1 MAKINPALELITL
14 AEAARRYGLS
24 HDYLRRVAGKGRLKA
39 QKVGRD
45 WLTTAK
51 AVEEY
56 IASRQRRGA
65 YREDV
70 AS

>member
-1 MAKINPALELITL
+1 MAKIDPAHKLITL
-14 AEAARRYGLS
+14 AEAAKRYGLS
-24 HDYLRRVAGKGRLKA
+24 HDYLRRIAGKGRLQA

-45 WLTTAK
+45 WLTTPE

-65 YREDV
+65 YRDDLEG
-70 AS
+70 